1 MTKILTGKVIKAD
14 KSKKTVTVETEFLR
28 PHPLYKKLVKKNKKI
43 LAHLDNKE
51 VVVGNIVRIGE
62 TRPLSKR
69 KHFKI
74 LEVIR

>member
-1 MTKILTGKVIKAD
+1 MTKILTGKVIKTD
-14 KSKKTVTVETEFLR
+14 KLTKTVTVETEFLR
-28 PHPLYKKLVKKNKKI
+28 PHPLYKKLVRKNKKI
-43 LAHLDNKE
+43 LVHLEGQE
-51 VVVGNIVRIGE
+51 VAMGNVVKIGE

>member
-1 MTKILTGKVIKAD
+1 MTKILMGKIIKED
-14 KSKKTVTVETEFLR
+14 KFKKTVTVETEFLR

-43 LAHLDNKE
+43 LAHIDGLEIKI
-51 VVVGNIVRIGE
+51 GNVVRIGE
-62 TRPLSKR
+62 TRPISKR